1 MKKLCYTSKH
11 LRYVWSKHISSRL
24 KQRQNK
30 PTKQINE
37 VRFNLTLIS
46 AKRTEHTEDKWTH
59 GLTIEKKDRQTD
71 TASLESRTRDQEEKK
86 NQSFWEE
93 NKEPHYE
100 PP

>member
-1 MKKLCYTSKH
+1 M
-11 LRYVWSKHISSRL
+11 WSKHISSRL

-30 PTKQINE
+30 PTKQTNE
-37 VRFNLTLIS
+37 VHFNLTLIS
-46 AKRTEHTEDKWTH
+46 AKGTEHTENKWTH
-59 GLTIEKKDRQTD
+59 ELTIEKKDRQTD